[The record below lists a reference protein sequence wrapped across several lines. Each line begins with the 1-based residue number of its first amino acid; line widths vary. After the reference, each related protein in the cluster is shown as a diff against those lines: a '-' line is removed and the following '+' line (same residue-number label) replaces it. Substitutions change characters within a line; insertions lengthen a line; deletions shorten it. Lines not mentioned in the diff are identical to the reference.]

1 VKPTSGVSGGG
12 FFIAFIRVVVIL
24 ENGTRKEKTGMVDPI
39 KAIMLAT
46 VVSLVIG
53 AIASWCFP
61 IGSDWV
67 LVWAA
72 GGFMATLLVF
82 MLLGIRKP

>member
-1 VKPTSGVSGGG
+1 
-12 FFIAFIRVVVIL
+12 
-24 ENGTRKEKTGMVDPI
+24 MVDPI

>member
-1 VKPTSGVSGGG
+1 MSGGG
-12 FFIAFIRVVVIL
+12 FFVAFIRVVLIL
-24 ENGTRKEKTGMVDPI
+24 VESRAWKERTGMVDPI

-46 VVSLVIG
+46 VISLVIG

-82 MLLGIRKP
+82 MLLGIRKL

>member
-1 VKPTSGVSGGG
+1 
-12 FFIAFIRVVVIL
+12 
-24 ENGTRKEKTGMVDPI
+24 MVDPI

-46 VVSLVIG
+46 VISLVIG

-82 MLLGIRKP
+82 MLLGIRKL